1 MRYEIPFLLVCSV
14 TVLQCMGSSR
24 RDAQITNL
32 KAPRDDSYSV
42 LESGSTLEVGQGDD
56 GRICETLLNFK
67 EVCHFSRRSS
77 PPSSFCP
84 GSLATL
90 RQAQCS
96 FTSLTKRIDPQ
107 YRSQGQRDLQRRAS
121 NALDLKS
128 IASTLAPACDIRP
141 GHARAVNLTA
151 DPR

>member
-24 RDAQITNL
+24 RDAQVTNL

-84 GSLATL
+84 GYVTPSAVQLHLSDQAHQPAAPQL
-90 RQAQCS
+90 RP
-96 FTSLTKRIDPQ
+96 T
-107 YRSQGQRDLQRRAS
+107 
-121 NALDLKS
+121 
-128 IASTLAPACDIRP
+128 
-141 GHARAVNLTA
+141 
-151 DPR
+151 

>member
-14 TVLQCMGSSR
+14 IVLQCVGSSR
-24 RDAQITNL
+24 RNAQVTNL
-32 KAPRDDSYSV
+32 KAPRDDSYSI
-42 LESGSTLEVGQGDD
+42 LESGSSLAVGEGDD
-56 GRICETLLNFK
+56 CRICETILNLK

-77 PPSSFCP
+77 CP
-84 GSLATL
+84 LRRAFALATL

-121 NALDLKS
+121 NALDLRS